1 MFVRM
6 TGQGPRVGAA
16 ASAAVGGNDFVG
28 GGIHPF
34 SGKMVGPCRP

>member
-6 TGQGPRVGAA
+6 TSQGPRVGAA
-16 ASAAVGGNDFVG
+16 ASAAVGETILVG